1 MNTQEYI
8 KCVGCWLYMSCWVE
22 IHNRGD
28 WWSTMVLSRNKE
40 APFQMNDYLSRNCF
54 DQIFSSLQHNDQ
66 ASEHEDE
73 FHIMRQWEEAWN
85 KNMEGEYSPSWVSVL
100 YESMMEWINKYCPDY
115 MCVGRKPH
123 PSGNKRHTISCAL
136 TSTLLRAL
144 IV

>member
-1 MNTQEYI
+1 M
-8 KCVGCWLYMSCWVE
+8 
-22 IHNRGD
+22 
-28 WWSTMVLSRNKE
+28 SRNRFK
-40 APFQMNDYLSRNCF
+40 
-54 DQIFSSLQHNDQ
+54 QINLSLQNNEQ
-66 ASEHEDE
+66 ASGYEDG

-144 IV
+144 IVEGKDQQKNLDKKSTVSLVKQLG